1 MIPLTGTVGRP
12 GISIARVRSVES
24 WCPFCSTRYWGTVPR
39 PGDTITKT
47 ITAGVITRP
56 GTFVPKN
63 TLLGD
68 RGAFAWARS

>member
-1 MIPLTGTVGRP
+1 MIPLTGTVGRTASSVA
-12 GISIARVRSVES
+12 GVRSVES
-24 WCPFCSTRYWGTVPR
+24 WRPFCPTRSWGTAPR
-39 PGDTITKT
+39 PGDTITKA
-47 ITAGVITRP
+47 ITAGDITRP